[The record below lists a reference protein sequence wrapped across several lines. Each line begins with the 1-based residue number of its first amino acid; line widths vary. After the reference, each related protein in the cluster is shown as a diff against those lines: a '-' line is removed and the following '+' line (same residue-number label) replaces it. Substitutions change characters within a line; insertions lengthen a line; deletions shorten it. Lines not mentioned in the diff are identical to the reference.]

1 MNINSN
7 KLNSQNKYESLSVL
21 TLINKKEKLEDNKII
36 YFKGFNNLINELN
49 LILLINNLKNN
60 DKYIIEILNSSFD
73 SSLIEKLS
81 NLGNNN
87 DFDFI
92 NLKINNCLNIEEIT
106 KNEIISERGYEYSI
120 IKII

>member
-36 YFKGFNNLINELN
+36 YFKGFNNLINELI

>member
-92 NLKINNCLNIEEIT
+92 NLKINNCLNLEEIT

>member
-7 KLNSQNKYESLSVL
+7 KLNFQNKYESLSVL